1 MIGRA
6 GPFRRASESE
16 RPTRPASLLRR
27 HLAPALAVVAV
38 SVAARGAWVTI
49 VHAHPVSD
57 YLFYY
62 ESAVSLATGHGYS
75 ILGHPTAFFPVG
87 YPAFL
92 TGLFAALGPSLRV
105 VSVSGVVLWTLA
117 ALFACLLGVEL
128 RGRVTGVIAGL
139 LVALAPDFL
148 VFTGLAA
155 SESLFVPL
163 LAVVCLLLG
172 LTPANRLGWR
182 RAAVIGVV
190 LGLAILVRSTAVVLP
205 VVFGAGILLL
215 TRDRRGLLA
224 SVPIEERPAA

>member
-1 MIGRA
+1 VIGRA

-117 ALFACLLGVEL
+117 ALFAYLLGVEL

-148 VFTGLAA
+148 TGPAPPTSALDRAQA
-155 SESLFVPL
+155 TPPL
-163 LAVVCLLLG
+163 VEPS
-172 LTPANRLGWR
+172 TPGEEA
-182 RAAVIGVV
+182 
-190 LGLAILVRSTAVVLP
+190 P
-205 VVFGAGILLL
+205 V
-215 TRDRRGLLA
+215 
-224 SVPIEERPAA
+224 EERGAA